1 MASQAPEA
9 ASGARLAVLT
19 DTETLLLAHIASLES
34 ELAAYRPAPPPP
46 GWLRVKTV
54 ADKLGLSDQSVYKMA
69 KLGQIASTKIGPCL
83 WIEPIEV
90 RPARKKYKRGG

>member
-1 MASQAPEA
+1 MTSHAPEA
-9 ASGARLAVLT
+9 VPGPSLAGLSPI
-19 DTETLLLAHIASLES
+19 ETLLLEHISSLES

-69 KLGQIASTKIGPCL
+69 KLGRIVSDKIGPCL
-83 WIEPIEV
+83 WIAPIEV
-90 RPARKKYKRGG
+90 RPPRKKYKSRF